1 MGALQCHSHSQSQSQ
16 LYPDE
21 APQRE
26 RSNSAQHTA
35 HTQFPLSTPCWASF
49 ERRETLLELEFLIC
63 WHRAASKYDSVD
75 DHVNEGPGRVPAGA
89 RRKPLNVPQV
99 VAAAAAAAF
108 FLIILIFLRRAP
120 YAKK

>member
-1 MGALQCHSHSQSQSQ
+1 M
-16 LYPDE
+16 
-21 APQRE
+21 
-26 RSNSAQHTA
+26 
-35 HTQFPLSTPCWASF
+35 
-49 ERRETLLELEFLIC
+49 LELEFLIC

>member
-1 MGALQCHSHSQSQSQ
+1 MGALQSQRK
-16 LYPDE
+16 LYPEE

-26 RSNSAQHTA
+26 KQQSPA
-35 HTQFPLSTPCWASF
+35 HITEFPLALLLAELSWASF
-49 ERRETLLELEFLIC
+49 ERRETWLELEFLIC

-89 RRKPLNVPQV
+89 RRMPLNVPQV
-99 VAAAAAAAF
+99 AAAVAAADF